1 MSKFLKSLSG
11 AAVAAALVAGS
22 NQAAAA
28 PVTEWDYSVTA
39 GFSGFTP
46 EAPDQE
52 SDPDRVTNRGVVGDQ
67 DSFNGPTR
75 LRWGNPL
82 ISESDPH
89 SALYVTPVTGG
100 DDHRVTTNGGA
111 VDGFTLTH
119 DNRLLAGAAG
129 NLESFQLLVG
139 LEFRPDGGIVEYIP
153 ITLDFSYRE
162 KRTDDCLA
170 DDPLCIDVLVLEN
183 PEELV
188 QSFVLDGVS
197 YSIELL
203 LADFGPLS
211 DEACGLVSAASGCFG
226 IATRET
232 GDEIREYR
240 SSVRISSDGT
250 GPTVAVPEPGTL
262 ALFGSSLLF
271 LGLARRNRVRKR

>member
-11 AAVAAALVAGS
+11 ATVAAAIIAGS

-46 EAPDQE
+46 RAPDQE
-52 SDPDRVTNRGVVGDQ
+52 SDPDRETNRGVVGDE

-75 LRWGNPL
+75 LRWGTPL

-89 SALYVTPVTGG
+89 SALYVTPATGG
-100 DDHRVTTNGGA
+100 DGHRITTNGEA
-111 VDGFTLTH
+111 TESFTLTH
-119 DNRLLAGAAG
+119 DNRLLQGPYG
-129 NLESFQLLVG
+129 NLDSFQLEVG

-153 ITLDFSYRE
+153 ITLEFSYRE
-162 KRTDDCLA
+162 QRTADCEIN
-170 DDPLCIDVLVLEN
+170 DPLCFDVLVLEN

-188 QSFVLDGVS
+188 QSFVLDGVL
-197 YSIELL
+197 YSVEVL

-211 DEACGLVSAASGCFG
+211 DEACGLAGAASGCFG
-226 IATRET
+226 TATRET
-232 GDEIREYR
+232 GDEVREYA
-240 SSVRISSDGT
+240 SSIRVSSDAM
-250 GPTVAVPEPGTL
+250 GPTVSVPEPGTL

-271 LGLARRNRVRKR
+271 LGLARRRRVLTR